1 MKDMDDLETIEL
13 FINDEDNSG
22 IEAISLVEF
31 PAIEENFVALS
42 KHKIELKTM
51 DDEKRLVIG
60 LALVPDKKI
69 YRNNGGF
76 EYNITFSK
84 DTVRKAAEK
93 YLKSL
98 KIHNATVEHEMEV
111 DGVYLT
117 ESWIV
122 EDKAKDKTALYDLN
136 APEGA
141 WAVAMRIEN
150 ENVWNDIKAGKY
162 LGFSIEGIFN
172 ENEGWDE
179 QDLSVMK
186 KINQLLDELESS
198 QQLKSYSDYPEAAR
212 NNAKRALDWAEK
224 NGWGSC
230 GTDVG
235 KKRASMLASGMPLS
249 RETIARMASFKR
261 HQQHKDVPYNE
272 GCGGLMWDSWGGTAG
287 VEWAI
292 KKLAEIDREELSEID
307 ILELQVQNSLE
318 CDKLTLSEQKFS
330 DYPEAAHKNAL
341 RALKYK
347 IDNKVQCGTKAG
359 WQFTKMLAKKQPI
372 SRCLISQMASYV
384 RFRRDKDVPYS
395 KGCGKLLWDAWG
407 GDAGIN
413 WASKKIKEIDRDIEP
428 VDSID

>member
-1 MKDMDDLETIEL
+1 MRDIDDLETIEL
-13 FINDEDNSG
+13 FIDDEDQSG

-51 DDEKRLVIG
+51 DEEKRLVVG

-98 KIHNATVEHEMEV
+98 KIHNATIEHEMEV

-122 EDKAKDKTALYDLN
+122 EDVQKDKTALYDLD

-141 WAVAMRIEN
+141 WAVSMRIEN
-150 ENVWNDIKAGKY
+150 DEVWEDVKAGKY

-172 ENEGWDE
+172 ENQGWDE
-179 QDLSVMK
+179 EDLSVMK
-186 KINQLLDELESS
+186 KINQILDELEYA
-198 QQLKSYSDYPEAAR
+198 QELKSYSDYPEGAR
-212 NNAKRALDWAEK
+212 NNAKRALKWAKE

-235 KKRASMLASGMPLS
+235 KQRANQLANGEAIT
-249 RETIARMASFKR
+249 RDTIARMASFKR
-261 HQQHKDVPYNE
+261 HQQHKDVPYSE
-272 GCGGLMWDSWGGTAG
+272 GCGGLMWD
-287 VEWAI
+287 
-292 KKLAEIDREELSEID
+292 
-307 ILELQVQNSLE
+307 
-318 CDKLTLSEQKFS
+318 
-330 DYPEAAHKNAL
+330 
-341 RALKYK
+341 
-347 IDNKVQCGTKAG
+347 
-359 WQFTKMLAKKQPI
+359 
-372 SRCLISQMASYV
+372 
-384 RFRRDKDVPYS
+384 
-395 KGCGKLLWDAWG
+395 AWG
-407 GDAGIN
+407 GSAGVN
-413 WASKKIKEIDRDIEP
+413 WAISKLKEIDNE
-428 VDSID
+428 

>member
-1 MKDMDDLETIEL
+1 MRDIDDLETIEL
-13 FINDEDNSG
+13 FIDDEDQSG

-51 DDEKRLVIG
+51 DAEKRLVVG

-98 KIHNATVEHEMEV
+98 KIHNATIEHEMEV

-150 ENVWNDIKAGKY
+150 DDVWEDVKAGKY

-172 ENEGWDE
+172 ENQGWDE
-179 QDLSVMK
+179 EDLSVMK

-198 QQLKSYSDYPEAAR
+198 QELKSYSDYPESAR
-212 NNAKRALDWAEK
+212 NNAKRALKWAEE

-235 KKRASMLASGMPLS
+235 KQRANQLANGEAIT

-261 HQQHKDVPYNE
+261 HQQHKDVPYSE
-272 GCGGLMWDSWGGTAG
+272 GCGGLMWDAWGGTAG

-292 KKLAEIDREELSEID
+292 RKL
-307 ILELQVQNSLE
+307 
-318 CDKLTLSEQKFS
+318 EQ
-330 DYPEAAHKNAL
+330 
-341 RALKYK
+341 
-347 IDNKVQCGTKAG
+347 IDN
-359 WQFTKMLAKKQPI
+359 
-372 SRCLISQMASYV
+372 
-384 RFRRDKDVPYS
+384 
-395 KGCGKLLWDAWG
+395 
-407 GDAGIN
+407 
-413 WASKKIKEIDRDIEP
+413 E
-428 VDSID
+428 

>member
-1 MKDMDDLETIEL
+1 MRDIDDLETIEL
-13 FINDEDNSG
+13 FIDDEDQSG

-51 DDEKRLVIG
+51 DEEKRLVVG

-98 KIHNATVEHEMEV
+98 KIHNATIEHEMEV

-150 ENVWNDIKAGKY
+150 DEVWEDVKAGKY

-172 ENEGWDE
+172 ENQGWDAE
-179 QDLSVMK
+179 DLSVMK

-198 QQLKSYSDYPEAAR
+198 QELKSYSDYPEAAR
-212 NNAKRALDWAEK
+212 NNAKRALKWADE

-235 KKRASMLASGMPLS
+235 KQRANQLAKGEPIS
-249 RETIARMASFKR
+249 RDTIARMSAFAR
-261 HQQHKDVPYNE
+261 H
-272 GCGGLMWDSWGGTAG
+272 
-287 VEWAI
+287 
-292 KKLAEIDREELSEID
+292 
-307 ILELQVQNSLE
+307 LQ
-318 CDKLTLSEQKFS
+318 
-330 DYPEAAHKNAL
+330 Y
-341 RALKYK
+341 
-347 IDNKVQCGTKAG
+347 DNKELG
-359 WQFTKMLAKKQPI
+359 
-372 SRCLISQMASYV
+372 
-384 RFRRDKDVPYS
+384 D
-395 KGCGKLLWDAWG
+395 GCGKLMILAWG
-407 GDAGIN
+407 GKEGIE
-413 WASKKIKEIDRDIEP
+413 WAKIKLEQIDSE
-428 VDSID
+428 

>member
-1 MKDMDDLETIEL
+1 MRDIDDLETIEL
-13 FINDEDNSG
+13 FIDDEDQSG

-51 DDEKRLVIG
+51 DEEKRLVVG

-98 KIHNATVEHEMEV
+98 KIHNATIEHEMEV

-150 ENVWNDIKAGKY
+150 DEVWGDVKAGKY

-172 ENEGWDE
+172 ENQGWDAE
-179 QDLSVMK
+179 DLSVMK

-198 QQLKSYSDYPEAAR
+198 QELKSYSDYPEAAR
-212 NNAKRALDWAEK
+212 NNAKRAL
-224 NGWGSC
+224 
-230 GTDVG
+230 
-235 KKRASMLASGMPLS
+235 KRAD
-249 RETIARMASFKR
+249 E
-261 HQQHKDVPYNE
+261 N
-272 GCGGLMWDSWGGTAG
+272 GCGGLM
-287 VEWAI
+287 
-292 KKLAEIDREELSEID
+292 
-307 ILELQVQNSLE
+307 
-318 CDKLTLSEQKFS
+318 
-330 DYPEAAHKNAL
+330 Y
-341 RALKYK
+341 
-347 IDNKVQCGTKAG
+347 
-359 WQFTKMLAKKQPI
+359 
-372 SRCLISQMASYV
+372 
-384 RFRRDKDVPYS
+384 
-395 KGCGKLLWDAWG
+395 DAWG
-407 GDAGIN
+407 GSAGVN
-413 WASKKIKEIDRDIEP
+413 WAISKLKEIDNE
-428 VDSID
+428 

>member
-1 MKDMDDLETIEL
+1 MRDIDDLETIEL
-13 FINDEDNSG
+13 FIDDEDQSG

-51 DDEKRLVIG
+51 DEEKRLVVG

-98 KIHNATVEHEMEV
+98 KIHNATIEHEMEV

-122 EDKAKDKTALYDLN
+122 EDLQKDKTALYDLN

-141 WAVAMRIEN
+141 WAVSMRIEN
-150 ENVWNDIKAGKY
+150 DEIWQDVKAGKY

-172 ENEGWDE
+172 ENQGWDE
-179 QDLSVMK
+179 EDLSVMN
-186 KINQLLDELESS
+186 KINQLLDELQSS
-198 QQLKSYSDYPEAAR
+198 QELKSYSDYPEGAR
-212 NNAKRALDWAEK
+212 NNAKRALKWAEE

-235 KKRASMLASGMPLS
+235 KQRANQLANGEAIT
-249 RETIARMASFKR
+249 RDTIARMASFKR
-261 HQQHKDVPYNE
+261 HQQHKDVPYSE
-272 GCGGLMWDSWGGTAG
+272 GCGGLMWD
-287 VEWAI
+287 
-292 KKLAEIDREELSEID
+292 
-307 ILELQVQNSLE
+307 
-318 CDKLTLSEQKFS
+318 
-330 DYPEAAHKNAL
+330 
-341 RALKYK
+341 
-347 IDNKVQCGTKAG
+347 
-359 WQFTKMLAKKQPI
+359 
-372 SRCLISQMASYV
+372 
-384 RFRRDKDVPYS
+384 
-395 KGCGKLLWDAWG
+395 AWG
-407 GDAGIN
+407 GSAGVN
-413 WASKKIKEIDRDIEP
+413 WAISKLKEIDNE
-428 VDSID
+428 

>member
-1 MKDMDDLETIEL
+1 MRDIDDLETIEL
-13 FINDEDNSG
+13 FIDDEDQSG

-51 DDEKRLVIG
+51 DEEKRLVVG

-98 KIHNATVEHEMEV
+98 KIHNATIEHEMEV

-122 EDKAKDKTALYDLN
+122 EDVQKDKTALYDLD

-141 WAVAMRIEN
+141 WAVSMRIEN
-150 ENVWNDIKAGKY
+150 DEVWEDVKAGKY

-172 ENEGWDE
+172 ENQGWDE
-179 QDLSVMK
+179 EDLSVMK
-186 KINQLLDELESS
+186 KINQILDELESA
-198 QQLKSYSDYPEAAR
+198 QELKSYSDYPEGAR
-212 NNAKRALDWAEK
+212 NNAKRALKWAKE

-235 KKRASMLASGMPLS
+235 KQRANQLANGEAIT
-249 RETIARMASFKR
+249 RDTIARMASFKR
-261 HQQHKDVPYNE
+261 HQQHKDVPYSE
-272 GCGGLMWDSWGGTAG
+272 GCGGLMWD
-287 VEWAI
+287 
-292 KKLAEIDREELSEID
+292 
-307 ILELQVQNSLE
+307 
-318 CDKLTLSEQKFS
+318 
-330 DYPEAAHKNAL
+330 
-341 RALKYK
+341 
-347 IDNKVQCGTKAG
+347 
-359 WQFTKMLAKKQPI
+359 
-372 SRCLISQMASYV
+372 
-384 RFRRDKDVPYS
+384 
-395 KGCGKLLWDAWG
+395 AWG
-407 GDAGIN
+407 GSAGVN
-413 WASKKIKEIDRDIEP
+413 WAISKLKEIDNE
-428 VDSID
+428 

>member
-1 MKDMDDLETIEL
+1 MRDIDDLETIEL
-13 FINDEDNSG
+13 FISDEDNSG

-51 DDEKRLVIG
+51 DEEKRLVVG

-84 DTVRKAAEK
+84 DTVRKASEK

-98 KIHNATVEHEMEV
+98 KIHNATIEHEMEV

-122 EDKAKDKTALYDLN
+122 EDVDKDKTALYDLD

-141 WAVAMRIEN
+141 WAVSMRIEN
-150 ENVWNDIKAGKY
+150 DEVWEDVKAGKY

-172 ENEGWDE
+172 ENQGWDE
-179 QDLSVMK
+179 EDLSVMK

-198 QQLKSYSDYPEAAR
+198 QELKSYSDYPQAAR
-212 NNAKRALDWAEK
+212 NNAKRALKWAEE

-235 KKRASMLASGMPLS
+235 KQRANQLANGEAIT
-249 RETIARMASFKR
+249 RDTIARMASFKR
-261 HQQHKDVPYNE
+261 HQQHKDVPYSE
-272 GCGGLMWDSWGGTAG
+272 GCGGLMWD
-287 VEWAI
+287 
-292 KKLAEIDREELSEID
+292 
-307 ILELQVQNSLE
+307 
-318 CDKLTLSEQKFS
+318 
-330 DYPEAAHKNAL
+330 
-341 RALKYK
+341 
-347 IDNKVQCGTKAG
+347 
-359 WQFTKMLAKKQPI
+359 
-372 SRCLISQMASYV
+372 
-384 RFRRDKDVPYS
+384 
-395 KGCGKLLWDAWG
+395 AWG
-407 GDAGIN
+407 GSAGVN
-413 WASKKIKEIDRDIEP
+413 WAISKLKEIDNE
-428 VDSID
+428 